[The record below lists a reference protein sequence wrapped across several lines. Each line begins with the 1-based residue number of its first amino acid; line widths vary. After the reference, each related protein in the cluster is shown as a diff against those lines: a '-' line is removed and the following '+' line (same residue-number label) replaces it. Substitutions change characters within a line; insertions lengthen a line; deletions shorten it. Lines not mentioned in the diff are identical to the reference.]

1 MAFECMDDC
10 IHLHACRRVQKI
22 GKSLRLMVPRYCTE
36 DCGTYLSKDTL
47 TGCVLVEE
55 AISYAQ
61 RGASSIENGFSAY
74 DVYVPQDLSCFE
86 ITLGDLIDEL
96 TEAK

>member
-36 DCGTYLSKDTL
+36 DCDAYLSANTL
-47 TGCVLVEE
+47 TGCLSIEE
-55 AISYAQ
+55 AIAYAR
-61 RGASSIENGFSAY
+61 RGAQSIESGYSAY
-74 DVYVPQDLSCFE
+74 DVFASQDLSCYE
-86 ITLGDLIDEL
+86 KTLGDLIDDL
-96 TEAK
+96 TE